1 MSKGPEGTEL
11 FSSFPDGF
19 VVQSVWVKD
28 GTCYVNFSSAMLNA
42 LPREINTG
50 LPSQALRASLLS
62 LENVWEVKFLVD
74 GETVTNL
81 DSVRKLETIA
91 EPG

>member
-1 MSKGPEGTEL
+1 M

-19 VVQSVWVKD
+19 AVQSVWVKD
-28 GTCYVNFSSAMLNA
+28 GTCYVNFSSAMLHA
-42 LPREINTG
+42 LPREISTG

-74 GETVTNL
+74 GEMVTNL
-81 DSVRKLETIA
+81 DSVRKLEPVTG
-91 EPG
+91 P